1 MPSHRDGLQFALSV
15 KSIFNKIV
23 DVKPNEV
30 RALWLCFI
38 LFFVVLAGYYVIRPI
53 RDNIGAT
60 QFENLWWMFTVVLVA
75 MIVANAL
82 FSMIVARM
90 SRRKFIPIAYRFF
103 ILNLIIFFVLM
114 QFMPPGKQPWVD
126 GCFFVWVS
134 VFNLFATAVFWG
146 FMTDIFTN
154 EQGKRL
160 FGFIAVGGSLGG
172 MLGPIIT
179 ASLVHRVST
188 GVLLLICAGM
198 LEIAAQSVRFFPA
211 EFRPD
216 NSKSPEDTT
225 AEKPIGGKFWDGV
238 THICKSPYLFGLF
251 LFILLYTL
259 TSTWTYFQQSELTK
273 VGFADRAARTAFFAK
288 LDLSV
293 NTLTLLLQIFLT
305 GRLMKFLGV
314 TVTLLFMP
322 VLSLFGFAAMGLVP
336 VLAVLAVF
344 QVSRRASTFAFMRP
358 AREVLFTVLRR
369 EDKYKAKSFID
380 TFGYRCGDQ
389 FGAWSYGGMQAFGLT
404 LSTISYIAVPA
415 VGCWCALGVW
425 LGRKQRAL
433 ADAPAKRDQ
442 AAPPR
447 RAVTQ
452 WPCRQIWKR
461 QVIRPSESARPR
473 P

>member
-1 MPSHRDGLQFALSV
+1 MKKLFA
-15 KSIFNKIV
+15 KIV
-23 DVKPNEV
+23 DVKPNEI
-30 RALWLCFI
+30 RALWLGFI
-38 LFFVVLAGYYVIRPI
+38 FFFVVLAGYYVIRPV
-53 RDNIGAT
+53 RDNIGANYS
-60 QFENLWWMFTVVLVA
+60 ENLWWMFTVVLVT

-82 FSMIVARM
+82 FSAIVARM
-90 SRRKFIPIAYRFF
+90 SRRRFIPIAYRFF
-103 ILNLIIFFVLM
+103 IVNLLIFFFLM
-114 QFMPPGKQPWVD
+114 RMAPPGKQSWVD
-126 GCFFVWVS
+126 VSFFVWVS

-146 FMTDIFTN
+146 FMTDLFTT

-179 ASLVHRVST
+179 ASLVHYVST

-198 LEIAAQSVRFFPA
+198 LEVAAQSVRFFPA
-211 EFRPD
+211 EFRRD
-216 NSKSPEDTT
+216 DSKSPDDS

-238 THICKSPYLFGLF
+238 TNICKSPYLFGLF

-273 VGFADRAARTAFFAK
+273 AGFADKAARTAFFAK

-293 NTLTLLLQIFLT
+293 NTLTLFLQIFVT

-322 VLSLFGFAAMGLVP
+322 VLSLFGFAAMGFAPVLP
-336 VLAVLAVF
+336 VLAAF
-344 QVSRRASTFAFMRP
+344 QIARRASTFAFMRP

-389 FGAWSYGGMQAFGLT
+389 FGGWSYGGMHALGLG
-404 LSTISYIAVPA
+404 LSTISYIAIPVIA
-415 VGCWCALGVW
+415 GWCALGVW

-433 ADAPAKRDQ
+433 GEAQEQSQ
-442 AAPPR
+442 AEIPR
-447 RAVTQ
+447 AT
-452 WPCRQIWKR
+452 
-461 QVIRPSESARPR
+461 
-473 P
+473 

>member
-1 MPSHRDGLQFALSV
+1 MRTLLV
-15 KSIFNKIV
+15 NLRNRVV
-23 DVKPNEV
+23 DVHADEV
-30 RALWLCFI
+30 RAMWLGFVF
-38 LFFVVLAGYYVIRPI
+38 FFVVLAGYYVIRPV

-60 QFENLWWMFTVVLVA
+60 YFENLWWMFTVVLIM
-75 MIVANAL
+75 MIIANAL
-82 FSMIVARM
+82 FSAIVSRM
-90 SRRKFIPIAYRFF
+90 SRRRFIPIAYRFF
-103 ILNLIIFFVLM
+103 ILNLVIFFLLM
-114 QFMPPGKQPWVD
+114 QYMPPGKQPWVD

-134 VFNLFATAVFWG
+134 VFNLFATAIFWG
-146 FMTDIFTN
+146 FMTDLFTT

-172 MLGPIIT
+172 ILGPIIT
-179 ASLVHRVST
+179 TSLVHHVST

-198 LEIAAQSVRFFPA
+198 LEIAAQSVRFFPSD
-211 EFRPD
+211 FRRHD
-216 NSKSPEDTT
+216 SKSVEDES

-238 THICKSPYLFGLF
+238 TNICKSPYLFGLF

-259 TSTWTYFQQSELTK
+259 TSTWAYFQQAELTK
-273 VGFADRAARTAFFAK
+273 TGFVDRAARTAFFAK

-322 VLSLFGFAAMGLVP
+322 VLSLFGFAAMGLLP
-336 VLAVLAVF
+336 VLTVLAVF
-344 QVSRRASTFAFMRP
+344 QVARRASTFAFMRP

-389 FGAWSYGGMQAFGLT
+389 FGAWSYGGMQALGLGV
-404 LSTISYIAVPA
+404 STISYLAVPLVA
-415 VGCWCALGVW
+415 CWCVLGIW

-433 ADAPAKRDQ
+433 AEAKRGEDSTLTGT
-442 AAPPR
+442 AAPE
-447 RAVTQ
+447 A
-452 WPCRQIWKR
+452 
-461 QVIRPSESARPR
+461 A
-473 P
+473 

>member
-1 MPSHRDGLQFALSV
+1 MTRVL
-15 KSIFNKIV
+15 NKIV
-23 DVKPNEV
+23 DVRADEL
-30 RALWLCFI
+30 RALWLGF
-38 LFFVVLAGYYVIRPI
+38 LFFFVVLAGYYVIRPV
-53 RDNIGAT
+53 RDNIGAQ

-90 SRRKFIPIAYRFF
+90 SRRRFIPIAYRFF
-103 ILNLIIFFVLM
+103 ILNLVIFFVLM

-172 MLGPIIT
+172 MLGPLIT

-198 LEIAAQSVRFFPA
+198 LEIAAQSIRFFPA
-211 EFRPD
+211 ESRRHD
-216 NSKSPEDTT
+216 SRSAGDAAA

-259 TSTWTYFQQSELTK
+259 TSTWAYFQQADLTR
-273 VGFADRAARTAFFAK
+273 VGIVDKAARTAFFAK

-293 NTLTLLLQIFLT
+293 NTLTLFLQIFLT

-314 TVTLLFMP
+314 TVTLLCMP
-322 VLSLFGFAAMGLVP
+322 VLSLFGFAAMGFAP
-336 VLAVLAVF
+336 VLSVLAAF
-344 QVSRRASTFAFMRP
+344 QIARRASTFAFMRP

-389 FGAWSYGGMQAFGLT
+389 FGAWSYSGMQAVGLSF
-404 LSTISYIAVPA
+404 STISYIALPVVA
-415 VGCWCALGVW
+415 AWCALGVW
-425 LGRKQRAL
+425 LGRKQRVL
-433 ADAPAKRDQ
+433 AESPPPSATPPTDAAVPQ
-442 AAPPR
+442 T
-447 RAVTQ
+447 RA
-452 WPCRQIWKR
+452 
-461 QVIRPSESARPR
+461 
-473 P
+473 

>member
-1 MPSHRDGLQFALSV
+1 MAALL
-15 KSIFNKIV
+15 KKIV
-23 DVKPNEV
+23 DVKPEET
-30 RALWLCFI
+30 RALWLSFVF
-38 LFFVVLAGYYVIRPI
+38 FFVVLAGYYVIRPV

-60 QFENLWWMFTVVLVA
+60 YFENLWWMFTVVLLV

-82 FSMIVARM
+82 FSAIVSRM
-90 SRRKFIPIAYRFF
+90 SRRRFIPIAYRFF

-114 QFMPPGKQPWVD
+114 QYVPPGKQPWVD

-146 FMTDIFTN
+146 FMTDLFRT

-179 ASLVHRVST
+179 TSLVHYVST
-188 GVLLLICAGM
+188 GVLLLICAAM

-216 NSKSPEDTT
+216 TSRSGDEAAT

-259 TSTWTYFQQSELTK
+259 TSTWTYFQQAELTK
-273 VGFADRAARTAFFAK
+273 VGFVDKAARTAFFAK

-293 NTLTLLLQIFLT
+293 NTLTLFLQVFLT

-322 VLSLFGFAAMGLVP
+322 VLSLFGFAAMGIAP
-336 VLAVLAVF
+336 VIAVLAIF
-344 QVSRRASTFAFMRP
+344 QVARRASTFAFMRP
-358 AREVLFTVLRR
+358 AREVLFTVLPR

-389 FGAWSYGGMQAFGLT
+389 LGSLSYKGLQELGFGL
-404 LSTISYIAVPA
+404 SAISFIALPVVA
-415 VGCWCALGVW
+415 AWCALGVW
-425 LGRKQRAL
+425 LGRKQA
-433 ADAPAKRDQ
+433 
-442 AAPPR
+442 
-447 RAVTQ
+447 T
-452 WPCRQIWKR
+452 I
-461 QVIRPSESARPR
+461 AREQQR
-473 P
+473 ETT

>member
-1 MPSHRDGLQFALSV
+1 MKRLFS
-15 KSIFNKIV
+15 KIV

-30 RALWLCFI
+30 RALWLGFI

-103 ILNLIIFFVLM
+103 ILNLVIFFVLM
-114 QFMPPGKQPWVD
+114 QFMPPGKQRWVD

-154 EQGKRL
+154 EQAKRL

-172 MLGPIIT
+172 MLGPLIT

-198 LEIAAQSVRFFPA
+198 LEIAAQSIRFFPV
-211 EFRPD
+211 EFRRYD
-216 NSKSPEDTT
+216 SKSAEDATA

-259 TSTWTYFQQSELTK
+259 TSTWAYFQQAELTK

-322 VLSLFGFAAMGLVP
+322 VLSLFGFAAMGFAP
-336 VLAVLAVF
+336 VIAVLAIF
-344 QVSRRASTFAFMRP
+344 QVARRASTFSFMRP
-358 AREVLFTVLRR
+358 ARDVLFTVLRR
-369 EDKYKAKSFID
+369 EDKYKAKPFID

-389 FGAWSYGGMQAFGLT
+389 LGAWSYSGLQALGLG
-404 LSTISYIAVPA
+404 LSTISYIAVPVVA
-415 VGCWCALGVW
+415 GWCALGIW
-425 LGRKQRAL
+425 LGRKQRLL
-433 ADAPAKRDQ
+433 ADAQHQDSSSPTNTAVPK
-442 AAPPR
+442 AA
-447 RAVTQ
+447 
-452 WPCRQIWKR
+452 
-461 QVIRPSESARPR
+461 
-473 P
+473 

>member
-1 MPSHRDGLQFALSV
+1 MTRVL
-15 KSIFNKIV
+15 NKIV
-23 DVKPNEV
+23 DVRADEL
-30 RALWLCFI
+30 RALWLGF
-38 LFFVVLAGYYVIRPI
+38 LFFFVVLAGYYVIRPI

-60 QFENLWWMFTVVLVA
+60 YFENLWWMFTVVLVA
-75 MIVANAL
+75 MIFANAL
-82 FSMIVARM
+82 FSAIVSRM
-90 SRRKFIPIAYRFF
+90 SRRRFIPIAYRFF
-103 ILNLIIFFVLM
+103 ILNLVIFFGLM
-114 QFMPPGKQPWVD
+114 QYMPPGKQPWVD

-146 FMTDIFTN
+146 FMTDLFTT

-172 MLGPIIT
+172 ILGPIIT
-179 ASLVHRVST
+179 ASLVHYVST
-188 GVLLLICAGM
+188 GILLLICAGM

-211 EFRPD
+211 EFRRD
-216 NSKSPEDTT
+216 DARSGEEVAS

-251 LFILLYTL
+251 LFIFLYTF
-259 TSTWTYFQQSELTK
+259 TSTWTYFQQAELTK
-273 VGFADRAARTAFFAK
+273 AGFADKAARTAFFAK

-293 NTLTLLLQIFLT
+293 NTLTLFLQIFVT

-322 VLSLFGFAAMGLVP
+322 VLSLFGFAAMGFAPVLP
-336 VLAVLAVF
+336 VLAAF
-344 QVSRRASTFAFMRP
+344 QIARRASTFAFMRP

-389 FGAWSYGGMQAFGLT
+389 FGVSYSGLKALG
-404 LSTISYIAVPA
+404 LSLSAISYIALPIVA
-415 VGCWCALGVW
+415 GWCVLGVW

-433 ADAPAKRDQ
+433 AEAQTSR
-442 AAPPR
+442 
-447 RAVTQ
+447 
-452 WPCRQIWKR
+452 
-461 QVIRPSESARPR
+461 
-473 P
+473 

>member
-30 RALWLCFI
+30 RALWLGFI

-103 ILNLIIFFVLM
+103 ILNLVIFFVLM

-172 MLGPIIT
+172 MLGPLIT

-198 LEIAAQSVRFFPA
+198 LEIAAQSIRFFPA
-211 EFRPD
+211 EFRRSD
-216 NSKSPEDTT
+216 SKSAEDAAA

-273 VGFADRAARTAFFAK
+273 VGFVDKAARTAFFAK

-293 NTLTLLLQIFLT
+293 NTLTLFLQIFLT

-314 TVTLLFMP
+314 TVTLLCMP
-322 VLSLFGFAAMGLVP
+322 VLSLFGFAAMGFAP
-336 VLAVLAVF
+336 VLSVLAAF
-344 QVSRRASTFAFMRP
+344 QIARRASTFAFMRP

-380 TFGYRCGDQ
+380 KFGYRCGDQ
-389 FGAWSYGGMQAFGLT
+389 FGVSYSGLKALG
-404 LSTISYIAVPA
+404 LSLSAISYIAIPVVA
-415 VGCWCALGVW
+415 GWCALGVW
-425 LGRKQRAL
+425 LGRKQAVL
-433 ADAPAKRDQ
+433 AAK
-442 AAPPR
+442 AS
-447 RAVTQ
+447 TN
-452 WPCRQIWKR
+452 
-461 QVIRPSESARPR
+461 
-473 P
+473 

>member
-1 MPSHRDGLQFALSV
+1 MRKFFS
-15 KSIFNKIV
+15 NIV
-23 DVKPNEV
+23 DVKPEEI
-30 RALWLCFI
+30 RALWLGFI
-38 LFFVVLAGYYVIRPI
+38 FFFVVLAGYYVIRPV

-60 QFENLWWMFTVVLVA
+60 YFENLWWMFTVVLVT
-75 MIVANAL
+75 MIFANAI
-82 FSMIVARM
+82 FSAIVSRM
-90 SRRKFIPIAYRFF
+90 SRRRFIPIAYRFF
-103 ILNLIIFFVLM
+103 ILNLVIFFVLM

-172 MLGPIIT
+172 MLGPLIT

-198 LEIAAQSVRFFPA
+198 LEIAAQSIRFFPA
-211 EFRPD
+211 EFRRSD
-216 NSKSPEDTT
+216 SKSAGDAAA

-273 VGFADRAARTAFFAK
+273 VGIVDKAARTAFFAK

-336 VLAVLAVF
+336 VLTVLAIF
-344 QVSRRASTFAFMRP
+344 QVARRASTFAFMRP

-389 FGAWSYGGMQAFGLT
+389 FGAWSYGGMQALGLS
-404 LSTISYIAVPA
+404 LSTISYVAVPIVA
-415 VGCWCALGVW
+415 CWCGLGVW

-433 ADAPAKRDQ
+433 ADAQAKREASPLTDI
-442 AAPPR
+442 AAPEP
-447 RAVTQ
+447 A
-452 WPCRQIWKR
+452 
-461 QVIRPSESARPR
+461 
-473 P
+473 

>member
-1 MPSHRDGLQFALSV
+1 MKRLLT
-15 KSIFNKIV
+15 KIV
-23 DVKPNEV
+23 DVKPDEI
-30 RALWLCFI
+30 RALWLGFI

-172 MLGPIIT
+172 MLGPLIT

-198 LEIAAQSVRFFPA
+198 LEIAAQSIRFFPA
-211 EFRPD
+211 EFRRYD
-216 NSKSPEDTT
+216 SRSTGDAAA

-259 TSTWTYFQQSELTK
+259 MSTWTYFQQSELTK

-314 TVTLLFMP
+314 TVTLLIMP
-322 VLSLFGFAAMGLVP
+322 VLSLFGFAAMGLMP

-344 QVSRRASTFAFMRP
+344 QVARRASTFAFMRP

-389 FGAWSYGGMQAFGLT
+389 FGAWSYGGMQALGFG
-404 LSTISYIAVPA
+404 LSTISYIAVPVVA
-415 VGCWCALGVW
+415 CWCALGVW

-433 ADAPAKRDQ
+433 ADAQARRDQ
-442 AAPPR
+442 AAPLTDIAAPEP
-447 RAVTQ
+447 T
-452 WPCRQIWKR
+452 
-461 QVIRPSESARPR
+461 
-473 P
+473 

>member
-1 MPSHRDGLQFALSV
+1 V

-30 RALWLCFI
+30 RALWLGFI

-90 SRRKFIPIAYRFF
+90 SRRNFIPIAYRFF
-103 ILNLIIFFVLM
+103 ILNLVIFFVLM
-114 QFMPPGKQPWVD
+114 QFTPPGKQPWVD

-172 MLGPIIT
+172 MLGPLIT

-198 LEIAAQSVRFFPA
+198 LEIAAQSIRFFPV
-211 EFRPD
+211 EFRRYD
-216 NSKSPEDTT
+216 SKSAEDAAA

-273 VGFADRAARTAFFAK
+273 VGIVDKAARTAFFAK

-344 QVSRRASTFAFMRP
+344 QVARRASTFAFMRP

-404 LSTISYIAVPA
+404 LSTISYIAVPV
-415 VGCWCALGVW
+415 VGCWCALGIW

-433 ADAPAKRDQ
+433 ADAQIKRDQ
-442 AAPPR
+442 SAAFGDI
-447 RAVTQ
+447 AGATGA
-452 WPCRQIWKR
+452 
-461 QVIRPSESARPR
+461 SL
-473 P
+473 

>member
-1 MPSHRDGLQFALSV
+1 VNLIRRT
-15 KSIFNKIV
+15 V
-23 DVKPNEV
+23 DVRPNEL
-30 RALWLCFI
+30 RAMWLGFVF
-38 LFFVVLAGYYVIRPI
+38 FFVVLAGYYVIRPV

-60 QFENLWWMFTVVLVA
+60 YFENLWWMFTVVLIV

-82 FSMIVARM
+82 FSAIVSRM
-90 SRRKFIPIAYRFF
+90 SRRRFIPIAYRFF

-114 QFMPPGKQPWVD
+114 QYMPPGKQPWVD

-146 FMTDIFTN
+146 FMTDIFTT

-172 MLGPIIT
+172 VLGPIIT
-179 ASLVHRVST
+179 TSLVHRVST

-216 NSKSPEDTT
+216 NSKSPEDAT

-259 TSTWTYFQQSELTK
+259 TSTWTYFQQSELTRA
-273 VGFADRAARTAFFAK
+273 GFVDKASRTAFFAK

-293 NTLTLLLQIFLT
+293 NTLTLFLQIFIT

-322 VLSLFGFAAMGLVP
+322 VLSLFGFAAMGFAP
-336 VLAVLAVF
+336 VLSVLAAF
-344 QVSRRASTFAFMRP
+344 QIARRASTFAFMRP

-389 FGAWSYGGMQAFGLT
+389 FGAWSYSGMQAVGLSF
-404 LSTISYIAVPA
+404 STISYIAVPVVA
-415 VGCWCALGVW
+415 GWCALGVW
-425 LGRKQRAL
+425 LGRKQRVL
-433 ADAPAKRDQ
+433 AEKQVTDGPSSEGYGPAGK
-442 AAPPR
+442 
-447 RAVTQ
+447 
-452 WPCRQIWKR
+452 
-461 QVIRPSESARPR
+461 
-473 P
+473 

>member
-1 MPSHRDGLQFALSV
+1 VKRIFA
-15 KSIFNKIV
+15 KIV

-30 RALWLCFI
+30 RALWLGFI
-38 LFFVVLAGYYVIRPI
+38 FFFVVLAGYYVIRPV

-75 MIVANAL
+75 MIGANAL

-90 SRRKFIPIAYRFF
+90 SRRRFIPIAYRFF
-103 ILNLIIFFVLM
+103 ILNLLIFFVLM
-114 QFMPPGKQPWVD
+114 QFMPPGKQRWVD

-146 FMTDIFTN
+146 FMTDIFTS

-172 MLGPIIT
+172 ILGPIIT
-179 ASLVHRVST
+179 TSLVHHVST

-198 LEIAAQSVRFFPA
+198 LEIAAQSVRFFPSD
-211 EFRPD
+211 FRRHD
-216 NSKSPEDTT
+216 SKSAEDEN

-238 THICKSPYLFGLF
+238 TNICKSPYLFGLF

-259 TSTWTYFQQSELTK
+259 TSTWAYFQQAELTK
-273 VGFADRAARTAFFAK
+273 TGFVDRAARTAFFAK

-322 VLSLFGFAAMGLVP
+322 VLSLFGFAAMGLAP
-336 VLAVLAVF
+336 VLTVLAVF
-344 QVSRRASTFAFMRP
+344 QVARRASTFAFMRP

-389 FGAWSYGGMQAFGLT
+389 FGAWSYGGMQALGLG
-404 LSTISYIAVPA
+404 LSTISYIAVPVVA
-415 VGCWCALGVW
+415 CWCALGIW
-425 LGRKQRAL
+425 LGRKQRQL
-433 ADAPAKRDQ
+433 AEAKRDE
-442 AAPPR
+442 AAPLTGAAAPE
-447 RAVTQ
+447 A
-452 WPCRQIWKR
+452 
-461 QVIRPSESARPR
+461 A
-473 P
+473 

>member
-1 MPSHRDGLQFALSV
+1 MKR
-15 KSIFNKIV
+15 IFGKIV
-23 DVKPNEV
+23 DVRPEEF
-30 RALWLCFI
+30 RALWLSFI
-38 LFFVVLAGYYVIRPI
+38 FFFVVLAGYYVIRPI

-60 QFENLWWMFTVVLVA
+60 QYENLWWMFTVVLVA
-75 MIVANAL
+75 MIFANAL
-82 FSMIVARM
+82 FSAIVSRM
-90 SRRKFIPIAYRFF
+90 SRRRFIPIAYRFF

-114 QFMPPGKQPWVD
+114 QYVPPGKQPWVD
-126 GCFFVWVS
+126 GSFFVWVS

-146 FMTDIFTN
+146 FMTDLFTT

-172 MLGPIIT
+172 ILGPIIT
-179 ASLVHRVST
+179 ASLVHYVST
-188 GVLLLICAGM
+188 GVLLLISAGM

-211 EFRPD
+211 EFRRDDPR
-216 NSKSPEDTT
+216 SGEGAAS

-259 TSTWTYFQQSELTK
+259 TSTWTYFQQSELTRT
-273 VGFADRAARTAFFAK
+273 GFGDKAARTAFFAK

-293 NTLTLLLQIFLT
+293 NTLTLFLQIFLT

-322 VLSLFGFAAMGLVP
+322 VLSVFGFAAMGLAP
-336 VLAVLAVF
+336 VLSVLAAF
-344 QVSRRASTFAFMRP
+344 QIARRASTFAFMRP

-389 FGAWSYGGMQAFGLT
+389 LGSLSYKGLQE
-404 LSTISYIAVPA
+404 LGLGFSVISYIGVAVVA
-415 VGCWCALGVW
+415 GWCALGLW
-425 LGRKQRAL
+425 LGRKQCVL
-433 ADAPAKRDQ
+433 ADAQAKRDQ
-442 AAPPR
+442 VAPLSDIAASE
-447 RAVTQ
+447 AV
-452 WPCRQIWKR
+452 
-461 QVIRPSESARPR
+461 
-473 P
+473 

>member
-1 MPSHRDGLQFALSV
+1 MKRLFS
-15 KSIFNKIV
+15 KIV

-30 RALWLCFI
+30 RALWLGFI

-103 ILNLIIFFVLM
+103 ILNLVIFFVLM

-172 MLGPIIT
+172 MLGPLIT

-198 LEIAAQSVRFFPA
+198 LEIAAQSIRFFPA
-211 EFRPD
+211 EFQRSD
-216 NSKSPEDTT
+216 SKSAEDAAA

-273 VGFADRAARTAFFAK
+273 VGFVDRAARTAFFAK

-305 GRLMKFLGV
+305 GRLMKFFGV

-336 VLAVLAVF
+336 VLTVLAIF
-344 QVSRRASTFAFMRP
+344 QVARRASTFAFMRP

-389 FGAWSYGGMQAFGLT
+389 FGAWSYGGMQALGLS
-404 LSTISYIAVPA
+404 LSTISYVAVPVVA
-415 VGCWCALGVW
+415 CWCGLGVW

-433 ADAPAKRDQ
+433 ADAQAKRDRSSPLSDI
-442 AAPPR
+442 AAPEP
-447 RAVTQ
+447 A
-452 WPCRQIWKR
+452 
-461 QVIRPSESARPR
+461 
-473 P
+473 